1 MASPGSQGRM
11 ARMENLGPWGS
22 RGCPAS
28 RELRATQDPWASR
41 GVKGLQVTRG
51 PWDQGEMLVKRE
63 DRGLLG
69 GRDLQ
74 DLQEIEVLLVV
85 RVPEGSKGYQ
95 GVLGRMG

>member
-28 RELRATQDPWASR
+28 RELRETQDLWVSR
-41 GVKGLQVTRG
+41 GVKGLQATRG
-51 PWDQGEMLVKRE
+51 PWDQGETRVRRG
-63 DRGLLG
+63 DRVLLG
-69 GRDLQ
+69 VRDLQ
-74 DLQEIEVLLVV
+74 DLQEIEELLVV

-95 GVLGRMG
+95 GVLERMG

>member
-1 MASPGSQGRM
+1 
-11 ARMENLGPWGS
+11 MENLGPWGS